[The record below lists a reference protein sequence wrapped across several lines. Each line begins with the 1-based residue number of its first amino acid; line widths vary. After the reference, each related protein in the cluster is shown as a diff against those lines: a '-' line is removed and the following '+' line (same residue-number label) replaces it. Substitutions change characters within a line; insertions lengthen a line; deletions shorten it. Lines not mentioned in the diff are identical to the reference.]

1 MIEARTTS
9 SYIELSEERLRGNVD
24 FIRSLLGENTEVSAV
39 VKGNAYGH
47 GIDRIVPMA
56 ERAGIR
62 HFSVYGVE
70 EAAEFQRAARPE
82 SQLMIMGYIDP
93 ANLPWV
99 IQQGFEFFIYDFTQ
113 LENAL
118 RTAEDLKIPARIHIE
133 TETGMNRT
141 GFDREE
147 AEKLAKI
154 LKSARH
160 HLRTCGICTHLAG
173 AESMANYYRINK
185 QIKRFEAFLEFFD
198 SAGVT
203 FEKRHV
209 ACSAGLVRFPET
221 HYDLVRVGILLY
233 GFWPSRET
241 LIEYLTSVEGRTD
254 PIHSV
259 LTWKSQVMTV
269 KKVSV
274 GEYIGYGNS
283 FLANRDMTI
292 AIVPVGYAYGYTRS
306 LSNQGRVLIRNKRVG
321 VVGIVNMNMMA
332 VDVSELED
340 VKNGDEVVLIGSQ
353 GENRITVASF
363 GEMSSQMNYE
373 LLARLPHNLPRIIT

>member
-1 MIEARTTS
+1 MIEAKTTS
-9 SYIELSEERLRGNVD
+9 SYIELSEKRLGENVE
-24 FIRSLLGENTEVSAV
+24 FIRSLLKPETEMSV
-39 VKGNAYGH
+39 VIKGNAYGH

-56 ERAGIR
+56 ERAGID

-70 EAAEFQRAARPE
+70 EAAEFHRAARPE

-93 ANLPWV
+93 SNLDWV

-113 LENAL
+113 LKNAL
-118 RTAEDLKIPARIHIE
+118 KTARELKIPARIHVE
-133 TETGMNRT
+133 VETGMNRT
-141 GFDREE
+141 GFEWKDRAQLGEM
-147 AEKLAKI
+147 
-154 LKSARH
+154 LKSAQDYVRN
-160 HLRTCGICTHLAG
+160 CGICTHLAG
-173 AESMANYYRINK
+173 AESIANYYRIAK
-185 QIKRFEAFLEFFD
+185 QKERFKEFLSYFD
-198 SAGVT
+198 DAGIS

-221 HYDLVRVGILLY
+221 HYDMVRVGILIY

-241 LIEYLTSVEGRTD
+241 LIEYLTSTDGRTD
-254 PIHSV
+254 PINSV
-259 LTWKSQVMTV
+259 LSWKSQVMTV
-269 KKVSV
+269 KNVNA
-274 GEYIGYGNS
+274 GAYIGYGNS
-283 FLANRDMTI
+283 YLANRDMTI

-306 LSNQGRVLIRNKRVG
+306 LSNQGRVLIKGKRVG

-332 VDVSELED
+332 VDVSELDD